1 MSDGMPWD
9 HTPKSEKQ
17 IIIPVPVSGVVFQT
31 MPDKVVQQADV
42 ETGPK
47 SGAETGGVTLLR
59 VIEGGKG
66 EQEKGKKEDE
76 GGTREGLEKAWDS
89 LTNKQRA
96 WINAFI
102 GGMSET
108 EAYRHVYSAEKMK
121 PNTVNR
127 EASRLMVH
135 PKIATIV
142 KRRLREKE
150 EAALHSAV
158 SRRRFVIERLVERA
172 KESDTHASEIRALEL
187 LGKMQGV
194 DLFRDISATPD
205 DIRPKEEVEAEIEK
219 RLLSLFG
226 KG

>member
-17 IIIPVPVSGVVFQT
+17 IIIPVPVAVLVAVRPSGT
-31 MPDKVVQQADV
+31 KDEEP
-42 ETGPK
+42 T
-47 SGAETGGVTLLR
+47 AETGGVTVLR

-66 EQEKGKKEDE
+66 EQEKDKKSAEE
-76 GGTREGLEKAWDS
+76 AWKGLTS
-89 LTNKQRA
+89 KQRA
-96 WINAFI
+96 WINAFV

-121 PNTVNR
+121 ASTVNR
-127 EASRLMVH
+127 EASRLMTNH
-135 PKIATIV
+135 KIAPMV

-187 LGKMQGV
+187 LGKMAGV
-194 DLFRDISATPD
+194 DLFRDVSTTSD

-219 RLLSLFG
+219 RLKSLLG
-226 KG
+226 GG